1 MEGAA
6 FFYFFR
12 ISRNTISATSAA
24 VKTIGQT
31 EPDTNIFVGSPPPQ
45 RMPSPP
51 GKVPSNARRMRVGE
65 QKRYVCSWLRAP
77 RPHPSA
83 PLRSAATFPQGKAFS
98 AAAGIQADR
107 FVRPYA
113 AKTAPLPHERS
124 RFFYFF
130 RTSRNTISATS
141 TAVKTIGQTEPDT
154 NIFVGPSAPPIT
166 PTEAI
171 IPHPPRLPRRPSFC
185 PSAPPGAAA
194 SSQPRLRRG

>member
-12 ISRNTISATSAA
+12 TSRNTISATSAA

-31 EPDTNIFVGSPPPQ
+31 EPDTNIFVGPSAPQ

-51 GKVPSNARRMRVGE
+51 GKVPSSARRMRVGE
-65 QKRYVCSWLRAP
+65 QKRYVCSWLSAP

-83 PLRSAATFPQGKAFS
+83 PLRSSATFPQGKAFS

-107 FVRPYA
+107 FVRPFA
-113 AKTAPLPHERS
+113 AKTLSFRMEGAAL
-124 RFFYFF
+124 FYFF

-141 TAVKTIGQTEPDT
+141 AAVKTIGQTEPDT
-154 NIFVGPSAPPIT
+154 NIFVGPSAPPII
-166 PTEAI
+166 PTVCI
-171 IPHPPRLPRRPSFC
+171 IPHPPRPSLR

-194 SSQPRLRRG
+194 SSQPRPRRG